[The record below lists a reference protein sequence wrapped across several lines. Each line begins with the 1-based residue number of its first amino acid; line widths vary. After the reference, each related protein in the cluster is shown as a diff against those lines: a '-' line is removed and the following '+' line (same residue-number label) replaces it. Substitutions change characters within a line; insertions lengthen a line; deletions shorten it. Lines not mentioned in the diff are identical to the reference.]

1 MSLESART
9 ARAVGA
15 RATAAERR
23 AAAGQVLA
31 RGLLFL
37 ALAIWT
43 VLVVFPFV
51 WLLYTSLKTDQEIF
65 FSPWSLPGTARWDN
79 YSRAWV
85 KAHVGRYFL
94 NSLTVVIPSLV
105 FTLLFSA
112 MTSYVLARFPFPG
125 RSGILYLFMAG
136 MMFPTFLGL
145 VPLFFLLQSLRML
158 NTFQGLVFVYIAYS
172 LPFTIFFL
180 TGFFKT
186 LPSELHESAVIDGAD
201 QYRIFFT
208 IMLPLAQ
215 PGLVTVGI
223 FNVLG
228 MWNQFI
234 LPLVLMSDS
243 AKYLLTQ
250 GLNYMYHQ
258 QYYLNDWSALFAAV
272 VLIMAP
278 TLLVYAIFQNQIQK
292 GLTVGA
298 LKG

>member
-1 MSLESART
+1 MFLKNMIK
-9 ARAVGA
+9 AVNLTKTYFQGKA
-15 RATAAERR
+15 DVAAFKK
-23 AAAGQVLA
+23 VNL
-31 RGLLFL
+31 
-37 ALAIWT
+37 
-43 VLVVFPFV
+43 
-51 WLLYTSLKTDQEIF
+51 EIF
-65 FSPWSLPGTARWDN
+65 RKEAVLITG
-79 YSRAWV
+79 
-85 KAHVGRYFL
+85 
-94 NSLTVVIPSLV
+94 PSGAGKS
-105 FTLLFSA
+105 TLLHLLGGLDRPTKGA
-112 MTSYVLARFPFPG
+112 
-125 RSGILYLFMAG
+125 ILYLFMAG
-136 MMFPTFLGL
+136 MMFPVFLGL
-145 VPLFFLLQSLRML
+145 VPLFFLLQSLKML
-158 NTFQGLVFVYIAYS
+158 NTYVGLMFVYIAYS

-186 LPSELHESAVIDGAD
+186 LPSELHESAVIDGAN
-201 QYRIFFT
+201 QYRIFFA

-243 AKYLLTQ
+243 EKYMLTQ

-258 QYYLNDWSALFAAV
+258 QYYMNDWSALFAAV

-278 TLLVYAIFQNQIQK
+278 TLLVYALFQNQIQK